1 MLSLLRPERK
11 HYARGLLS
19 LLVVNL
25 ADVAGP
31 LFIALAVDIVA
42 SAWGAPG
49 PGAVR
54 SGGARP
60 GAPPLLRLLRLDP
73 SHVTLAGAIAGYLAL
88 QIIANVCRYPMLVEV
103 AVASH
108 RVGQTLRNRLVDH
121 LLRLARPF
129 YDRAKTG
136 DLMSLATADVAAIR
150 MFYGPG
156 TLLLVDT
163 AMLMVFVLGV
173 MFGLSVPLTLAALVP
188 LPLIALF
195 TNKISHAEFER
206 FGAVQADL
214 AKLTERARES
224 YAGIRI
230 VQGYAREQHVK
241 ARFAEHSR
249 RHFGFNLSL
258 ARVQSLFDPS
268 LDLLLGLST
277 VLVLVFGGAEIARGR
292 MTVGTFVAF
301 LFLVGNLSGPMIGFG
316 WAWSLFQRGRASTQ
330 RLEALFAEPA
340 EIRDAPGA
348 TEAKGPGELVVRGL
362 TFSFA
367 AGAKPALDGI
377 DLTLAPGRTLGIVGP
392 VGSGKSTLVSLLAR
406 LYDPP
411 PGAVLL
417 DGVDVRDLTLD
428 SLRRAVVVAPQDT
441 FLFGDTVEGNVSL
454 ASAGERPDLWRLARL
469 SAIDEEIAALPEAF
483 ETLLGERGYS
493 LSGGQ
498 RQRLAIARAIAADPR
513 ILVLDDCLSAVD
525 ARTEE
530 AILGNL
536 GEVFRGR
543 SAIVVSHRVRAVAPA
558 DEIIVLDGGR
568 IAARGTHGELMAR
581 DGYYASIAREQMR
594 EERDADADG
603 GGSA

>member
-11 HYARGLLS
+11 HYAVGLLS
-19 LLVVNL
+19 LLAVNL

-42 SAWGAPG
+42 SRWGVSG
-49 PGAVR
+49 PGAAA
-54 SGGARP
+54 GP
-60 GAPPLLRLLRLDP
+60 GAPPLLRLLRLEP
-73 SHVTLAGAIAGYLAL
+73 AHFTLMGAIAGYLAL
-88 QIIANVCRYPMLVEV
+88 QIVANLCRYPMLVEV
-103 AVASH
+103 SIPSH

-129 YDRAKTG
+129 YDRSKTG
-136 DLMSLATADVAAIR
+136 DLMSIATADVGAVR
-150 MFYGPG
+150 MFCGPG
-156 TLLLVDT
+156 TMLLADT
-163 AMLMVFVLGV
+163 AMLMVFVLTV

-195 TNKISHAEFER
+195 TNRVSHAEFNR
-206 FGAVQADL
+206 FGAMQADL

-230 VQGYAREQHVK
+230 LQGYAREEHVGE
-241 ARFAEHSR
+241 RFAEHSR
-249 RHFGFNLSL
+249 RHFGLNLRL
-258 ARVQSLFDPS
+258 ARVRSLFDPS
-268 LDLLLGLST
+268 LDLLLGVST
-277 VLVLVFGGAEIARGR
+277 VLVLVVGGAEIARGR

-316 WAWSLFQRGRASTQ
+316 WAWSLFQRGRASMQ
-330 RLEALFAEPA
+330 RLEALFAEPV

-348 TEAKGPGELVVRGL
+348 REANGPGELVVRGL

-367 AGAKPALDGI
+367 AAGPPALNGI
-377 DLTLAPGRTLGIVGP
+377 DLRLPPGRTLGIVGP

-411 PGAVLL
+411 PGSVLL
-417 DGVDVRDLTLD
+417 DGVDVRDLALD
-428 SLRRAVVVAPQDT
+428 SLRRAVVIAPQDT

-454 ASAGERPDLWRLARL
+454 SSAGERPDLWRLARL

-498 RQRLAIARAIAADPR
+498 RQRLAIARAIATDPR

-536 GEVFRGR
+536 GEVFAGR
-543 SAIVVSHRVRAVAPA
+543 SAILVSHRVRAVARA
-558 DEIIVLDGGR
+558 DEILVLDGGR
-568 IAARGTHGELMAR
+568 IVSRGTHDELMEQ

-594 EERDADADG
+594 EEQDADPG
-603 GGSA
+603 GGGAA